1 MSSLVA
7 NKRVFPAGS
16 DAADVNDGDATV
28 SAGEF
33 WPVIKLSDLRLAARI
48 TGGITSSRLLHVTTE
63 AVAHVTSQLLDWQSV
78 QVSAGYNTLEEVPSP
93 LPSGE
98 TEKLMINGENVK
110 VYRFRRAVYSIA
122 RALVLEGY
130 RDVDT
135 TAKGDKDAAALDQQ
149 RDDLWRDARWSIAD
163 IRGMPRLYAELC

>member
-1 MSSLVA
+1 MLDEVA
-7 NKRVFPAGS
+7 EIVADS
-16 DAADVNDGDATV
+16 DTPDVDDGDTTV
-28 SAGEF
+28 SAGDF
-33 WPVIKLSDLRLAARI
+33 WPVIKLADLRLAARI
-48 TGGITSSRLLHVTTE
+48 TGGITTSRLMHVTTE
-63 AVAHVTSQLLDWQSV
+63 AVAHVTAQLLDWRAG
-78 QVSAGYNTLEEVPSP
+78 QVKAGFHALEDVPSA
-93 LPSGE
+93 LPSGV

-135 TAKGDKDAAALDQQ
+135 TAKGDKDAAALDLQ

-163 IRGMPRLYAELC
+163 IRDTPRLYAELC

>member
-7 NKRVFPAGS
+7 NKRVLPADS
-16 DAADVNDGDATV
+16 DTADVDDGDSTV
-28 SAGEF
+28 SAGDF
-33 WPVIKLSDLRLAARI
+33 WPVIKLADLRLAARI
-48 TGGITSSRLLHVTTE
+48 TGSITTSRLMHVTTE
-63 AVAHVTSQLLDWQSV
+63 AVAHVTAQLLDWR
-78 QVSAGYNTLEEVPSP
+78 AGQIKAGFHTLEDVPSV

-98 TEKLMINGENVK
+98 PEKLMINGENVK

-135 TAKGDKDAAALDQQ
+135 TAKGDKDAAALDLQ

-163 IRGMPRLYAELC
+163 IRDTPRLYAELC

>member
-7 NKRVFPAGS
+7 NKRVLPAGS
-16 DAADVNDGDATV
+16 DTPDVDDGDTSV
-28 SAGEF
+28 SAGDF
-33 WPVIKLSDLRLAARI
+33 WPVIKLGELRLAARI
-48 TGGITSSRLLHVTTE
+48 TGGITTSRLMHATTE
-63 AVAHVTSQLLDWQSV
+63 AVAHATDQLRDWRAV
-78 QVSAGYNTLEEVPSP
+78 QVKAGFDTLEDVPSVS
-93 LPSGE
+93 PSGDA
-98 TEKLMINGENVK
+98 EKLVINGENVK

-135 TAKGDKDAAALDQQ
+135 TPKGDKDAASLDQQ

-163 IRGMPRLYAELC
+163 IRDETRLYAELC

>member
-1 MSSLVA
+1 MSSVVA
-7 NKRVFPAGS
+7 RKNVWPAE
-16 DAADVNDGDATV
+16 DDIPDVDDGNATV
-28 SAGEF
+28 SAGDF
-33 WPVIKLSDLRLAARI
+33 WPVIQLSDLRLAARI
-48 TGGITSSRLLHVTTE
+48 TGGVTTSRLMHVTTE
-63 AVAHVTSQLLDWQSV
+63 AVAHVTNQLRDWRTG
-78 QVSAGYNTLEEVPSP
+78 QVKAGFTALEDVPEM

-98 TEKLMINGENVK
+98 TEIMTINGENVQ

-135 TAKGDKDAAALDQQ
+135 TAKGDKDAASLDLQ

-163 IRGMPRLYAELC
+163 IRGVPRLYAELC

>member
-1 MSSLVA
+1 MSSIVA
-7 NKRVFPAGS
+7 RKHVLPA
-16 DAADVNDGDATV
+16 DGDIPDVDDGEATI
-28 SAGEF
+28 SAGDF

-48 TGGITSSRLLHVTTE
+48 TGGITTSRLMHVTTE
-63 AVAHVTSQLLDWQSV
+63 AVVHVTNQLRDWRTEQNK
-78 QVSAGYNTLEEVPSP
+78 AGFTSLEDVPEM

-98 TEKLMINGENVK
+98 TEKLTINGENVQ
-110 VYRFRRAVYSIA
+110 VFRFRRAVYSIA

-135 TAKGDKDAAALDQQ
+135 TPKGDKDAAALDLQ

-163 IRGMPRLYAELC
+163 IRGVPRLYAELC